1 MIAREKFTVR
11 GIARNG
17 KAGALLQ
24 TDEGVFYIDGLSAWN
39 DGLLNQNVEVTGSV
53 EIEKTSEQD
62 LLNEAGEWRAGISGE
77 KKTLVGAMWKLA
89 ED

>member
-1 MIAREKFTVR
+1 MSSNDKLIVR
-11 GIARNG
+11 GIALNG
-17 KAGALLQ
+17 KGGALLQ
-24 TDEGVFYIDGLSAWN
+24 TTDGVFYIDGLSAWN
-39 DGLLNQNVEVTGSV
+39 EGLLNQNVEVTGSV

-89 ED
+89 EE

>member
-1 MIAREKFTVR
+1 MTDKITLT

-17 KAGALLQ
+17 KGGALLQ
-24 TDEGVFYIDGLSAWN
+24 TTNGVFYIDGLSAWN
-39 DGLLNQNVEVTGSV
+39 EGLLNKNVEVTGSV
-53 EIEKTSEQD
+53 EIENTSEQD

>member
-1 MIAREKFTVR
+1 MTDKITLT

-24 TDEGVFYIDGLSAWN
+24 TTDGVFYIDGLSAWN
-39 DGLLNQNVEVTGSV
+39 EGLLNKNVEVTGSV
-53 EIEKTSEQD
+53 EMEKVDEQD
-62 LLNEAGEWRAGISGE
+62 LISDAGEWRAGVSGE

>member
-1 MIAREKFTVR
+1 MTDKITLT

-39 DGLLNQNVEVTGSV
+39 EGLLNQNAEVTGSV
-53 EIEKTSEQD
+53 EIEKADEQD
-62 LLNEAGEWRAGISGE
+62 LINEPGEWRTGISGE
-77 KKTLVGAMWKLA
+77 KKTLVGAMWKIV

>member
-1 MIAREKFTVR
+1 MTDKITLT

-17 KAGALLQ
+17 KEGALVQ
-24 TDEGVFYIDGLSAWN
+24 TTEGVFYIDGLSAWN
-39 DGLLNQNVEVTGSV
+39 EGLLNQNVEVTASI
-53 EIEKTSEQD
+53 EIEKTDNQD
-62 LLNEAGEWRAGISGE
+62 LLNEAGEWRTGISGE

>member
-1 MIAREKFTVR
+1 MADKITLT

-24 TDEGVFYIDGLSAWN
+24 SDEGVFYIDGLSAWN

-62 LLNEAGEWRAGISGE
+62 LRNEASEWRTGISGE
-77 KKTLVGAMWKLA
+77 KKTLVGAKWKLA
-89 ED
+89 EG